1 MTRLWGCPSVSM
13 APKPVKAKKK
23 RRPSTTWW
31 LGRSLPNLATHVAIF
46 ARNRV
51 SARNADHTLTDI
63 PWAAAGGKC
72 LISSAAIRTMISDTA
87 VARSARNGT
96 KKGCRVSFFMVL
108 GRFLGEMGS
117 VCCRVCCI
125 ASSGYYGI
133 SSSVGLLRVY
143 AHVPSMRRLFSN
155 DFRRMRST
163 TPYCG
168 TAVASITC

>member
-72 LISSAAIRTMISDTA
+72 LISSATTRTMISDTA
-87 VARSARNGT
+87 VARSARNCA
-96 KKGCRVSFFMVL
+96 KKGDRKSFHGFWP
-108 GRFLGEMGS
+108 FLGEKGF
-117 VCCRVCCI
+117 VCCRVFGI
-125 ASSGYYGI
+125 ASPGCP
-133 SSSVGLLRVY
+133 R
-143 AHVPSMRRLFSN
+143 PRRRLSVLHEDARALTVTDYKLFI
-155 DFRRMRST
+155 FR
-163 TPYCG
+163 
-168 TAVASITC
+168 

>member
-63 PWAAAGGKC
+63 PWAAASLKC

-87 VARSARNGT
+87 VARSARNDAR
-96 KKGCRVSFFMVL
+96 KDDRMAYCMVF
-108 GRFLGEMGS
+108 GRFLSETGS
-117 VCCRVCCI
+117 VCCRVSCI
-125 ASSGYYGI
+125 ASSGYYGL
-133 SSSVGLLRVY
+133 SSSVGLLRVV
-143 AHVPSMRRLFSN
+143 AQVPSLRRQFLAILG
-155 DFRRMRST
+155 R
-163 TPYCG
+163 
-168 TAVASITC
+168 TCNPSSA

>member
-1 MTRLWGCPSVSM
+1 VTRLWGCPSVSM

-72 LISSAAIRTMISDTA
+72 LISSATIRTMISDTA

-125 ASSGYYGI
+125 ASSGYYGL
-133 SSSVGLLRVY
+133 SLSVSLLRVV
-143 AHVPSMRRLFSN
+143 AHVPSMRQRF
-155 DFRRMRST
+155 
-163 TPYCG
+163 
-168 TAVASITC
+168 

>member
-72 LISSAAIRTMISDTA
+72 LISSATIRTMISDTA

-125 ASSGYYGI
+125 ASSGYYGL
-133 SSSVGLLRVY
+133 SLSVGLLRVV
-143 AHVPSMRRLFSN
+143 AHVPSMRQRF
-155 DFRRMRST
+155 
-163 TPYCG
+163 
-168 TAVASITC
+168 

>member
-72 LISSAAIRTMISDTA
+72 LISSATIRTMISDTA

-108 GRFLGEMGS
+108 GRFLGESGS

-125 ASSGYYGI
+125 ASSGYYGL
-133 SSSVGLLRVY
+133 SLSVGLLRVV
-143 AHVPSMRRLFSN
+143 AHVPSMRQRF
-155 DFRRMRST
+155 
-163 TPYCG
+163 
-168 TAVASITC
+168 

>member
-1 MTRLWGCPSVSM
+1 MASYSLNMAPEPLLFGFIARPPCAPLMNPKSRGSDAILRDLISAPLGCPIRPFE
-13 APKPVKAKKK
+13 APRSSTRPPK
-23 RRPSTTWW
+23 RRLSTMWW

-96 KKGCRVSFFMVL
+96 KKAVEC
-108 GRFLGEMGS
+108 
-117 VCCRVCCI
+117 
-125 ASSGYYGI
+125 
-133 SSSVGLLRVY
+133 
-143 AHVPSMRRLFSN
+143 HFSW
-155 DFRRMRST
+155 FW
-163 TPYCG
+163 
-168 TAVASITC
+168 AVFSARWAAFAAAFAA

>member
-1 MTRLWGCPSVSM
+1 MTRLWGCPSASM

-108 GRFLGEMGS
+108 GRFLGKMGS

-125 ASSGYYGI
+125 ASSGYYGL
-133 SSSVGLLRVY
+133 SLSAGLLRVV
-143 AHVPSMRRLFSN
+143 AHVPNQHGRVVPEHPL
-155 DFRRMRST
+155 T
-163 TPYCG
+163 G
-168 TAVASITC
+168 